1 MEATRAALWPRLG
14 EAPGQFFQNA
24 VASGGNGTDLSTGA
38 GPGQGRYFLIY
49 GLSTTGTSQLLNTPL
64 GVNPSGHFNNA
75 VDISAKNLLSSLQA
89 DEPRQAKH
97 SKFRWRQTVSQK
109 GFQKV
114 GANWT
119 QVFHTVGSERDDPDP
134 QLQVYDDVRGWFR
147 MFDSP
152 GWPSP
157 LVGPATRT
165 VDLGGGVKSDAQAT
179 EVVVKMFLQ
188 TWVEGL
194 SANGAW
200 ERVSTEV
207 LDWCSVQWLKRT
219 GPSANWTTTSGATL
233 VSGGEAMRTFAKAP
247 DDVDI

>member
-1 MEATRAALWPRLG
+1 M
-14 EAPGQFFQNA
+14 
-24 VASGGNGTDLSTGA
+24 
-38 GPGQGRYFLIY
+38 GPGAPRQGRYFLIH
-49 GLSTTGTSQLLNTPL
+49 GLTTTGTSQLLNTPL
-64 GVNPSGHFNNA
+64 GVNPAGHFNNA
-75 VDISAKNLLSSLQA
+75 VDISAKNLLSSQQT

-114 GANWT
+114 GGNWT
-119 QVFHTVGSERDDPDP
+119 QVFHTVGFRYVMIPIP

-157 LVGPATRT
+157 LVGPATRA
-165 VDLGGGVKSDAQAT
+165 VPLGGGVKSDAQAT

-200 ERVSTEV
+200 ESVSTEV
-207 LDWCSVQWLKRT
+207 T
-219 GPSANWTTTSGATL
+219 
-233 VSGGEAMRTFAKAP
+233 
-247 DDVDI
+247 